1 MGAVTVPAGAASAT
15 PAVAFQGVEK
25 RYGDAVVLRDLS
37 LTLPAGQT
45 SAIVGPSGGGKSTL
59 LQLINGVLKPSRGR
73 LEVFGAPLPEDLPT
87 FRRRIGYAVQGSAL
101 FPHLTVWD
109 NVTLLARLE
118 GWDLARQQ
126 ARFEALR
133 ELMQL
138 PVDVAERYPHT
149 LSGGQQ
155 QRVGLCRAMML
166 SPPLLLLDEPFSA
179 LDPLTRD
186 DLQAHFE
193 RLAAAE
199 PVTVVLVTHDRQE
212 ALRLAQHLVVL
223 EAGRVVQAG
232 SPAELAAA
240 PATPFVEELVRGGP

>member
-1 MGAVTVPAGAASAT
+1 MGAVTVPAASAT

-118 GWDLARQQ
+118 GWAPARQR

-232 SPAELAAA
+232 SPAALAAA
-240 PATPFVEELVRGGP
+240 PATPFVEELVRGGA

>member
-1 MGAVTVPAGAASAT
+1 MTDA
-15 PAVAFQGVEK
+15 AVAFHEVEK
-25 RYGDAVVLRDLS
+25 RYGEAVVLRELS

-45 SAIVGPSGGGKSTL
+45 SAIVGPSGSGKSTL

-73 LEVFGAPLPEDLPT
+73 LEVFGAPLPEDLPV

-101 FPHLTVWD
+101 FPHFTVWD

-118 GWDLARQQ
+118 GWDLARQR

-133 ELMQL
+133 ALMQL
-138 PVDVAERYPHT
+138 PVDVGERYPHT

-179 LDPLTRD
+179 LDPLTRE

-212 ALRLAQHLVVL
+212 ALRLAQHWVVL
-223 EAGRVVQAG
+223 EVGRVVQAG
-232 SPAELAAA
+232 SPTELAAA
-240 PATPFVEELVRGGP
+240 PATPFVEELLRGGP

>member
-1 MGAVTVPAGAASAT
+1 MGAVTVPAASAT

-101 FPHLTVWD
+101 FPHLTVWN

-118 GWDLARQQ
+118 GWAPARQR

-232 SPAELAAA
+232 SPAALAAA
-240 PATPFVEELVRGGP
+240 PATPFVEELVRGGA

>member
-118 GWDLARQQ
+118 GWAPARQR

-232 SPAELAAA
+232 SPAALAAA
-240 PATPFVEELVRGGP
+240 PATPFVEELVRGGA

>member
-1 MGAVTVPAGAASAT
+1 VGAVTDA
-15 PAVAFQGVEK
+15 AVAFHEVEK
-25 RYGDAVVLRDLS
+25 RYGEAVVLRELS

-45 SAIVGPSGGGKSTL
+45 SAIVGPSGSGKSTL

-73 LEVFGAPLPEDLPT
+73 LEVFGAPLPEDLPV

-101 FPHLTVWD
+101 FPHFTVWD

-118 GWDLARQQ
+118 GWDLARQR

-133 ELMQL
+133 AFMQL
-138 PVDVAERYPHT
+138 PVDVGE
-149 LSGGQQ
+149 
-155 QRVGLCRAMML
+155 LCRAMML

-179 LDPLTRD
+179 LDPLTRE

-212 ALRLAQHLVVL
+212 ALRLAQHWVVL

-232 SPAELAAA
+232 SPTELAAA
-240 PATPFVEELVRGGP
+240 PATPFVEELLRGGP

>member
-1 MGAVTVPAGAASAT
+1 MGVVRKAAPG
-15 PAVAFQGVEK
+15 PAVVFKGVHK
-25 RYGDAVVLRDLS
+25 AYGATAVLHDVHLA
-37 LTLPAGQT
+37 LPPGQT
-45 SAIVGPSGGGKSTL
+45 TALLGPSGSGKSTI
-59 LQLINGVLKPSRGR
+59 LQLINGVLKPTAGR
-73 LEVFGAPLPEDLPT
+73 VEVFGAPLPEDDLPA
-87 FRRRIGYAVQGSAL
+87 FRRRLGYAVQGSAL
-101 FPHLTVWD
+101 FPHLTVRD
-109 NVTLLARLE
+109 NIALLAKLE
-118 GWDLARQQ
+118 GWSPARQG
-126 ARFEALR
+126 ARLQTLF

-138 PVDVAERYPHT
+138 PQELLDRYPYA

-199 PVTVVLVTHDRQE
+199 PVTVILVTHDRRE
-212 ALRLAQHLVVL
+212 ALRLAQHLVIL

-232 SPAELAAA
+232 DRQALQAA
-240 PATPFVEELVRGGP
+240 PASPLVAELVREDGE

>member
-1 MGAVTVPAGAASAT
+1 MTEAAGKA
-15 PAVAFQGVEK
+15 AVAFHGVEK

-45 SAIVGPSGGGKSTL
+45 SAIVGPSGSGKSTL
-59 LQLINGVLKPSRGR
+59 LQLINGVLKPTQGH
-73 LEVFGAPLPEDLPT
+73 LEVFGAPLPEDLPA

-101 FPHLTVWD
+101 FPHLTVGD

-118 GWDLARQQ
+118 GWDLARQR

-133 ELMQL
+133 DLMQL

-199 PVTVVLVTHDRQE
+199 PVTVVLVTHDRRE

-223 EAGRVVQAG
+223 DAGRVVQAG
-232 SPAELAAA
+232 TLAMLTAA
-240 PATPFVEELVRGGP
+240 PATPFVEELLRGAE

>member
-1 MGAVTVPAGAASAT
+1 MRKAAPG
-15 PAVAFQGVEK
+15 PAVVFKGVHK
-25 RYGDAVVLRDLS
+25 AYGATEVLHDVHLA
-37 LTLPAGQT
+37 LPPGQT
-45 SAIVGPSGGGKSTL
+45 TALLGPSGSGKSTI
-59 LQLINGVLKPSRGR
+59 LQLINGVLKPTAGR
-73 LEVFGAPLPEDLPT
+73 VEVFGAPLPEDDLPA
-87 FRRRIGYAVQGSAL
+87 FRRRLGYAVQGSAL
-101 FPHLTVWD
+101 FPHLTVRD
-109 NVTLLARLE
+109 NIALLAKLE
-118 GWDLARQQ
+118 GWSPARQA
-126 ARFEALR
+126 ARLQTLF

-138 PVDVAERYPHT
+138 PQELLDRYPYA

-199 PVTVVLVTHDRQE
+199 PVTVILVTHDRRE
-212 ALRLAQHLVVL
+212 ALRLAQHLVIL

-232 SPAELAAA
+232 DRQAVQAA
-240 PATPFVEELVRGGP
+240 PASPLVAELVREDGE

>member
-1 MGAVTVPAGAASAT
+1 MTAPAGAPAPT
-15 PAVAFQGVEK
+15 PAVAFHEVEK
-25 RYGDAVVLRDLS
+25 RYGDTAVLRELS

-118 GWDLARQQ
+118 GWAPARQR
-126 ARFEALR
+126 ARFETLR

-223 EAGRVVQAG
+223 EAGRVVQTG
-232 SPAELAAA
+232 SPTELAAA

>member
-73 LEVFGAPLPEDLPT
+73 LEVFGAPLPGDLPT

-118 GWDLARQQ
+118 GWAPARQR

-232 SPAELAAA
+232 SPAALAAA
-240 PATPFVEELVRGGP
+240 PATPFVEELVRGGA

>member
-1 MGAVTVPAGAASAT
+1 
-15 PAVAFQGVEK
+15 VAFHGVEK
-25 RYGDAVVLRDLS
+25 RYGDAVVLRELS

-101 FPHLTVWD
+101 FPHLTVGD

-118 GWDLARQQ
+118 GWAPARQR

-138 PVDVAERYPHT
+138 PADVAERYPHT

-199 PVTVVLVTHDRQE
+199 PVTVVLVTHDRRE

-240 PATPFVEELVRGGP
+240 PATAFVEELVRGGA

>member
-118 GWDLARQQ
+118 GWAPARQR

-240 PATPFVEELVRGGP
+240 PATPFVEELVRGGA

>member
-1 MGAVTVPAGAASAT
+1 MTDA
-15 PAVAFQGVEK
+15 AVAFHEVEK
-25 RYGDAVVLRDLS
+25 RYGEAVVLRELS

-45 SAIVGPSGGGKSTL
+45 SAIVGPSGSGKSTL

-73 LEVFGAPLPEDLPT
+73 LEVFGEPLPEDLPV

-101 FPHLTVWD
+101 FPHFTVWD

-118 GWDLARQQ
+118 GWDLARQR

-133 ELMQL
+133 ALMQL
-138 PVDVAERYPHT
+138 PVDVGERYPHT

-179 LDPLTRD
+179 LDPLTRE

-212 ALRLAQHLVVL
+212 ALRLAQHWVVL

-232 SPAELAAA
+232 SPTELAAA
-240 PATPFVEELVRGGP
+240 PATPFVEELLRGRP

>member
-1 MGAVTVPAGAASAT
+1 MTAPAGAPAPA
-15 PAVAFQGVEK
+15 PAVAFHEVEK
-25 RYGDAVVLRDLS
+25 RYGDTAVLRELS

-101 FPHLTVWD
+101 FPHLTVGD

-118 GWDLARQQ
+118 GWDLARQR

-133 ELMQL
+133 ALMQL
-138 PVDVAERYPHT
+138 PVDVGERYPHT

-179 LDPLTRD
+179 LDPLTRE

-212 ALRLAQHLVVL
+212 ALRLAQHWVVL
-223 EAGRVVQAG
+223 EVGRVVQAG
-232 SPAELAAA
+232 SPTELAAA
-240 PATPFVEELVRGGP
+240 PATPFVEELLRGGP

>member
-101 FPHLTVWD
+101 FPHLTVWN

-118 GWDLARQQ
+118 GWAPARQR

-232 SPAELAAA
+232 SPAALAAA
-240 PATPFVEELVRGGP
+240 PATPFVEELVRGGA